1 MAEVEAKA
9 VKKEAAAPAA
19 ASPKAATKPSDLVS
33 VQNFSKRSVPL
44 AKGVIQPGKKGKAT
58 IAEVRRLHKFIKE
71 V

>member
-1 MAEVEAKA
+1 MAEVEAKKA
-9 VKKEAAAPAA
+9 VKETTAPAVVV
-19 ASPKAATKPSDLVS
+19 PKKATKPSDLVS
-33 VQNFSKRSVPL
+33 VENFSKRSVPL